1 MIQLEN
7 DFVNIV
13 LNYFYYYIAFLE
25 CVSPL
30 LPHNVIP
37 QRVRQLYRFA
47 VAERATL
54 ELAGEIGN
62 AAAPAVL
69 VGEVVHHLGHGHA
82 GADNIRLYLVVIG
95 FRLSHILTFLLFFRC
110 AL

>member
-37 QRVRQLYRFA
+37 QRVRQLHGLA
-47 VAERATL
+47 VAKRAAF
-54 ELAGEIGN
+54 EFAGEIGD
-62 AAAPAVL
+62 AATPPVF

-82 GADNIRLYLVVIG
+82 GADDVRLDLVAIG
-95 FRLSHILTFLLFFRC
+95 FRFSHILTQF
-110 AL
+110 

>member
-13 LNYFYYYIAFLE
+13 LNYFYYYIPFLE

-37 QRVRQLYRFA
+37 QRVCQLHRLA
-47 VAERATL
+47 VAEGTAL
-54 ELAGEIGN
+54 ELAGEVGD
-62 AAAPAVL
+62 AAAPTVFI
-69 VGEVVHHLGHGHA
+69 GEVVHYFGHGHA
-82 GADNIRLYLVVIG
+82 GADDVRLDLVAIG
-95 FRLSHILTFLLFFRC
+95 FGFSHIQMFLLFFR
-110 AL
+110 

>member
-13 LNYFYYYIAFLE
+13 LNYFYYYIAFWN
-25 CVSPL
+25 VSHRL
-30 LPHNVIP
+30 TI
-37 QRVRQLYRFA
+37 
-47 VAERATL
+47 AERATL

-62 AAAPAVL
+62 AAAPTVF

-82 GADNIRLYLVVIG
+82 STDDVGLDLIAIG
-95 FRLSHILTFLLFFRC
+95 FRFSHIQTFLLFFRC
-110 AL
+110 ALW